1 MKRIIPTMMA
11 VLIFAG
17 LLGFVLYGP
26 KQTVTVKEEP
36 VEKVVDLERDRITSL
51 EVKGP
56 DYLVSL
62 AKESR
67 KEGDQEKQVWV
78 LKRPEGELETT
89 RIDSLLF
96 NFPLQAK
103 KKMGEETD
111 LAKYGLDKPRWTITL
126 NGGEKVVQVGAK
138 NPAAGGYYAR
148 LEGSSTVWLIPSGL
162 ADGLPTEQA
171 GWVRKPEQK

>member
-1 MKRIIPTMMA
+1 MKRILPTLMA
-11 VLIFAG
+11 VLAFAG

-26 KQTVTVKEEP
+26 KETVTVKEEP
-36 VEKVVDLERDRITSL
+36 LEKVVDLERDRITSL

-78 LKRPEGELETT
+78 LKQPEGELETT

-103 KKMGEETD
+103 KKMGEATD
-111 LAKYGLDKPRWTITL
+111 LAKYGLDKPQWTISL
-126 NGGEKVVQVGAK
+126 NGGETVVQVGAK

-148 LEGSSTVWLIPSGL
+148 LQGSNTVWLIPSGL
-162 ADGLPTEQA
+162 ADGLPADPT
-171 GWVRKPEQK
+171 GWVKKEEQK